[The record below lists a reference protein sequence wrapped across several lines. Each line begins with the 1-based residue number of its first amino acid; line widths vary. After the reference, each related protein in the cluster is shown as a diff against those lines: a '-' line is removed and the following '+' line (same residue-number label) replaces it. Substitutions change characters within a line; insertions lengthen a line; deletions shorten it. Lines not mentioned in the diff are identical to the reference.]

1 VELVA
6 TFIEKLLL
14 VLEPVKRE
22 STEADGLPLL
32 LVYMRSF
39 KAWFGA
45 QCLFCH
51 LKIAFK

>member
-22 STEADGLPLL
+22 SEADGLPLL

-51 LKIAFK
+51 LKIPFK